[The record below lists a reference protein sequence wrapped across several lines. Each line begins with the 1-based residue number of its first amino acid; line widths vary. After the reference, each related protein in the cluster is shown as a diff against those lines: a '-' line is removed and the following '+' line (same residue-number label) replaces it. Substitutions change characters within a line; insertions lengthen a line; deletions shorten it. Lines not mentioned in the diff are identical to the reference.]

1 MYGDAGRNSLLGP
14 GFASFDISLLR
25 RFTLPER
32 TTLTIEAQSFNLFNR
47 PNFSLPAPFAG
58 QSNYG
63 VISSANDPRE
73 LQLAARLSF

>member
-1 MYGDAGRNSLLGP
+1 M
-14 GFASFDISLLR
+14 SLLR

-32 TTLTIEAQSFNLFNR
+32 ATLTIEAQSFNLFNR
-47 PNFSLPAPFAG
+47 PNFSLPAAFAG